1 MITGTVARG
10 ASLLGMLLLTG
21 ALLPIQ
27 AQPTQVDPLKAGR
40 FDNGK
45 MWTFDYPPADY
56 FEEAYGFS
64 PDDDWF
70 DRARLGALR
79 IPGCTASFV
88 SSTGLVLT
96 NHHCARG
103 PVAQVTQAGENL
115 LDEGFYAPSLVE
127 ERVVPGFYAD
137 QMIAIADVTDEVF
150 AAQEGTETDAERAAA
165 RDETIQGIQD
175 RLVAEA
181 GGAEAGIVV
190 EVTPLYHGG
199 RYAAYT
205 FRRYPDVRLVM
216 APELQMGFF
225 GGDDDN
231 FTFPRYAL
239 DMTFFRVYDAAGE
252 PLETEHYFTW
262 SLEGVQPGHPVFVI
276 GNPGSTSRLE
286 TVSQLDLRRDV
297 TDKSLLAFVSNRLA
311 ALERYQESLPP
322 AQRSDATR
330 NQIFSLRNAQKAYTG
345 QQAALVDPV
354 VVARKKDAER
364 AFLEAI
370 RADAALDEQFGG
382 VIAAMAETQSEMREL
397 GAEYGA
403 FFALTSAA
411 YSSALTRRAVGAYTY
426 LERRAAGQ
434 EGEALASLE
443 TQINGIA
450 DQPEG
455 LARELLATRLQDFVT
470 YFGAS
475 DPMVQTILAG
485 VTPDDRARALLAS
498 STLATAEKTQQ
509 ALANGMLTMDDPAI
523 VMVGAFIQRYRDF
536 QSGIAGL
543 TARQDELASQLGRA
557 RFAVYGTDVPPDATF
572 SLRIADGVVAG
583 YPYNGTYAS
592 PFTSYYG
599 LYDHYYS
606 YGAGSAWD
614 LPARWIK
621 PPATFDYGVPMNFAS
636 TNDIIGGN
644 SGSPVLNKDLEL
656 VGLIFDGNIES
667 LAGEFMYL
675 PEKNRAVS
683 VDARGILEALDEIY
697 DADRIVLELT
707 EDELVPTEE
716 EADRRRGNLR

>member
-1 MITGTVARG
+1 MITGIEARG
-10 ASLLGMLLLTG
+10 KSLLGLLLLSGT
-21 ALLPIQ
+21 LLSAQ
-27 AQPTQVDPLKAGR
+27 AQPEQNDPLKAGR

-64 PDDDWF
+64 PDEAWF

-96 NHHCARG
+96 NHHCGRG

-115 LDEGFYAPSLVE
+115 LDDGFYAPSLAE
-127 ERVVPGFYAD
+127 ERIVPGFYAD

-150 AAQEGTETDAERAAA
+150 AAQQGMETDAERAAA
-165 RDETIQGIQD
+165 RDEAVQRIQD
-175 RLVAEA
+175 RLTTEA

-199 RYAAYT
+199 RYSAYT

-239 DMTFFRVYDAAGE
+239 DMTFFRVYDDAGE

-286 TVSQLDLRRDV
+286 TVAQLDLRRDV
-297 TDKSLLAFVSNRLA
+297 TDKSLLAFVSSRLA

-322 AQRSDATR
+322 SQRSDATR

-364 AFLEAI
+364 AFMEAI
-370 RADAALDEQFGG
+370 RADAALTATYGS
-382 VIAAMAETQSEMREL
+382 VISEIAETQTSFREL

-403 FFALTSAA
+403 FFGLTSAA
-411 YSSALTRRAVGAYTY
+411 YSSALMRRAIAAYTY

-434 EGEALASLE
+434 QGAALDPLE

-455 LARELLATRLQDFVT
+455 LARELLATRLHDFLT
-470 YFGAS
+470 YFGTE
-475 DPMVQTILAG
+475 DTVVQTALAG
-485 VTPDDRARALLAS
+485 ASPEDRAAALLAS
-498 STLATAEKTQQ
+498 SALATAEKTQQ
-509 ALANGMLTMDDPAI
+509 AMANETLTMEDPAVI
-523 VMVGAFIQRYRDF
+523 LVGAFIQRYRDF
-536 QSGIAGL
+536 QSASAGL
-543 TARQDELASQLGRA
+543 TGRQNELASQLGRA
-557 RFAVYGTDVPPDATF
+557 RFAVYDTDVPPDATF

-583 YPYNGTYAS
+583 YPYNGTFAS
-592 PFTSYYG
+592 PFTSFYG

-614 LPARWIK
+614 LPARWLK
-621 PPATFDYGVPMNFAS
+621 PPATFDMGVPMNFAS

-644 SGSPVLNKDLEL
+644 SGSPVLNQDLEL

-707 EDELVPTEE
+707 EDELVPTED
-716 EADRRRGNLR
+716 EADRSRGSQR